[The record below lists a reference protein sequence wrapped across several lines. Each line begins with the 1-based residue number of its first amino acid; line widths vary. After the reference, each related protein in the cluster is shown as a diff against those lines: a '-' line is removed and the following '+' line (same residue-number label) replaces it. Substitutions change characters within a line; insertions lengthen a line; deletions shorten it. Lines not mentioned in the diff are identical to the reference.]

1 MSEEDKDRKV
11 TWKDLEDMF
20 IEDNP
25 EFNWVDKL
33 RVQEGHYKREMSKEQ
48 LDFLLDI
55 MNYLIYDSYDQKE
68 IN

>member
-1 MSEEDKDRKV
+1 MSKEEDKDRMV

-33 RVQEGHYKREMSKEQ
+33 RVKEGHYKKQMSKEQ
-48 LDFLLDI
+48 LDFLLEVLNYIILCQYDI
-55 MNYLIYDSYDQKE
+55 DVN
-68 IN
+68 